1 MLRKICAIGNSYGI
15 SIPKEILEKLQLS
28 AGAQVDVKLDETT
41 RNIIIEPASHE
52 LPYKTIDSFCTEISH
67 RRPSLDQRFRIL
79 AFQMKRN
86 LKKTLKQ
93 DSLHEFRH
101 TDTVVS
107 YFIVNV

>member
-1 MLRKICAIGNSYGI
+1 MILRLYKQLENVANNEYG
-15 SIPKEILEKLQLS
+15 
-28 AGAQVDVKLDETT
+28 D
-41 RNIIIEPASHE
+41 IIENVEIIHSHAGRARKLRIE
-52 LPYKTIDSFCTEISH
+52 LIDSFCTEISH